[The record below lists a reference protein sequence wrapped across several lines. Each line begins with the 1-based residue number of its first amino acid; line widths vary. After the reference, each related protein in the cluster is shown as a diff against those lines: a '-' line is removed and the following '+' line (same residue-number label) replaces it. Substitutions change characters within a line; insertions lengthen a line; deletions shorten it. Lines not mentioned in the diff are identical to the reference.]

1 VSVTSSPLRDKQGTI
16 IGASK
21 IVRDITGRKQA
32 EQALA
37 RAYADLQQIASLAA
51 HQLQEPVRQIGLY
64 TQLMAARER
73 EALDSDTHTAMNF
86 IVEGT
91 QRMTAQ
97 LTDLLQ
103 YLEVDMTSAERS
115 TIDCEVVLQRVLDHL
130 HPALTANNA
139 TVTHAPLPT
148 LQATP
153 AHLQL
158 VFQELLDN
166 ALKFHDTTPPRV
178 HVWAEREPQGWR
190 FAVRDA
196 GVGIESRFA
205 GQLFGL
211 FKRLAHERYPGTGM
225 GLAVCKKVVERHG
238 GRIWLEPT
246 PGGGL
251 TVKFTINDMIEGEK
265 QE

>member
-1 VSVTSSPLRDKQGTI
+1 
-16 IGASK
+16 
-21 IVRDITGRKQA
+21 
-32 EQALA
+32 
-37 RAYADLQQIASLAA
+37 
-51 HQLQEPVRQIGLY
+51 
-64 TQLMAARER
+64 
-73 EALDSDTHTAMNF
+73 
-86 IVEGT
+86 
-91 QRMTAQ
+91 
-97 LTDLLQ
+97 
-103 YLEVDMTSAERS
+103 
-115 TIDCEVVLQRVLDHL
+115 
-130 HPALTANNA
+130 
-139 TVTHAPLPT
+139 
-148 LQATP
+148 
-153 AHLQL
+153 
-158 VFQELLDN
+158 
-166 ALKFHDTTPPRV
+166 V

-196 GVGIESRFA
+196 GIGIESRFA